1 MSSIS
6 SISSIS
12 YAYFSSICYNDEKNY
27 KHVETVGPAADEREA
42 FKQICEFIA
51 SVENDQVFDER
62 FSREVLAIA
71 ETGDSAQLEQIVD
84 EHEPIRCQFF
94 VWSTTKLPLMLKS
107 RQLEQ
112 EENQIRPGEEEQ
124 DTPEEPSSKKRKIE
138 VIDLTQTTSTDSED
152 DDYDG
157 ERFEIDQIL
166 SDKIENGR
174 KMYLVSWVGYT
185 SAENQ
190 WITADCFEDK
200 NFLDQYEQE
209 QEAKKLATDEPQ
221 LK

>member
-6 SISSIS
+6 SIPSIS

-62 FSREVLAIA
+62 FQREVLAIA
-71 ETGDSAQLEQIVD
+71 ETGDSAQLERIVY
-84 EHEPIRCQFF
+84 EHEPISCQFF

-112 EENQIRPGEEEQ
+112 EEEEE
-124 DTPEEPSSKKRKIE
+124 TPSSKKRKME

-209 QEAKKLATDEPQ
+209 QEAKRLATDEAQ